1 MRVHPQ
7 TVIGIVYTGER
18 DRVQKEI
25 MCYTL
30 NKQSQS
36 CGKSRK
42 QSMVKGGGEHS
53 LFLFIK
59 MKCPNEIL

>member
-1 MRVHPQ
+1 MRVHP
-7 TVIGIVYTGER
+7 VYTGER

-42 QSMVKGGGEHS
+42 QSMVKGKGGVA
-53 LFLFIK
+53 
-59 MKCPNEIL
+59 